1 MKKFLIPSI
10 IMSVAAMAISTHAAT
25 MTGKI
30 ISNQNNTL
38 QVTDKTKSTPTTL
51 KTTPNTNY
59 YVKKKVGNGN
69 NSSVEDMAEVNEI
82 VEIVY
87 TIDPKTNELIIDEL
101 VIFED

>member
-38 QVTDKTKSTPTTL
+38 QVADKTKSTPTTL
-51 KTTPNTNY
+51 KTTPNTTY
-59 YVKKKVGNGN
+59 YVKKKVGDGN
-69 NSSVEDMAEVNEI
+69 NSIAKDMAEVNEI

-87 TIDPKTNELIIDEL
+87 TIDPQTNEMIIDEL
-101 VIFED
+101 VIWED